1 MLEKIGGASSNFLGG
16 LYPVTSIV
24 LGEKI
29 FFFFWG
35 GGMAPEEQCSS
46 ALDRDD
52 LYSIYMYVYFV
63 YICT

>member
-1 MLEKIGGASSNFLGG
+1 MGG

-24 LGEKI
+24 LGEKKI
-29 FFFFWG
+29 HIYFFG
-35 GGMAPEEQCSS
+35 GGGGGVGMAPEEQCSS